1 MTIQINWTIDAM
13 EVVPN
18 LLGETN
24 VVITVHY
31 RVIATDYRVIATD
44 ENYITSVY
52 GVEKV
57 EEYQEGQPFIPY
69 EEITQEMAVT
79 WVKDS
84 LGTDKVTEIE
94 STVTVNLNA
103 LKTPST
109 TSLSLP
115 WN

>member
-24 VVITVHY
+24 VVINVHY
-31 RVIATDYRVIATD
+31 RVLATD
-44 ENYITSVY
+44 ENYITSLY

-94 STVTVNLNA
+94 STVTENLNA
-103 LKTPST
+103 LKSPST